1 MADES
6 ISASASADAIVRTQ
20 AMLESTIAEIFVEP
34 GRVRVEF
41 EIGLGDMA
49 AFRNIAPDDFLAR
62 FEPEAPP
69 LAERLPRFFAEEL
82 VMRAAGGAPPP
93 GRLVLDDWDGSLDF
107 RGVRYRKTD
116 GWSAPRVIRIVLD
129 GEAVDRTTADAFR
142 AALVESVYTA
152 RSTGTDARGG
162 SRLPYSFSYT
172 LRTDRDLRPE
182 NDSSETGADAPSEV
196 ARETAAPGG
205 DAS

>member
-1 MADES
+1 MSTEMQLKRRGRGCGLQFSIHGPRSIRLGAIWAADHNM
-6 ISASASADAIVRTQ
+6 IFFYDA
-20 AMLESTIAEIFVEP
+20 
-34 GRVRVEF
+34 
-41 EIGLGDMA
+41 
-49 AFRNIAPDDFLAR
+49 
-62 FEPEAPP
+62 
-69 LAERLPRFFAEEL
+69 
-82 VMRAAGGAPPP
+82 
-93 GRLVLDDWDGSLDF
+93 

-142 AALVESVYTA
+142 AALVESDVYTA

-182 NDSSETGADAPSEV
+182 NDRSETGADAPSEV